1 MLRRQTRA
9 TGLSESVTLLKSTFK
24 LEAIYYLLAIEGK
37 MFDIWLIL
45 EFSGA
50 ATDIPIVEWV
60 ENVEL
65 VCELCT
71 MKNVECVLPLRL

>member
-1 MLRRQTRA
+1 M
-9 TGLSESVTLLKSTFK
+9 
-24 LEAIYYLLAIEGK
+24 EGK
-37 MFDIWLIL
+37 MFDVRLIL

-65 VCELCT
+65 VSELCT
-71 MKNVECVLPLRL
+71 M